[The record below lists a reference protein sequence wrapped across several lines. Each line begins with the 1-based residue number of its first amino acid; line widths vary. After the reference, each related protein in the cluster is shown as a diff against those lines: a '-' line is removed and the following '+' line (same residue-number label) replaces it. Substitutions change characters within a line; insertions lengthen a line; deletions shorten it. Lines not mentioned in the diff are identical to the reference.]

1 MSPDETLQARRQ
13 IADLAAGFRQ
23 AQVLF
28 ACVELGVFD
37 ALASRPLTAEDVAAA
52 TAADARAIELLLNG
66 ATALG
71 LLVKEDGRFR
81 LDEGA
86 GPLLTRDAPASM
98 VGSLQLQAQFCR
110 RWGSLADAV
119 RTGRR
124 PPANSDDETPSDWI
138 ERFVQG
144 IYATARPIAPLIAAS
159 LDLPRDRDLRLI
171 DVGGC
176 HGAYSMALA
185 DRYPRL
191 RAVVYE
197 LPRVVPVA
205 RRLIAEAGWSE
216 RVRVVEGD
224 FQREGLGQGYDVA
237 LVFGVL
243 NGEPPAGRPALI
255 RKVFDALA
263 PGGLI
268 VIRDTVLDPDRA
280 GPPEATLFALQML
293 LATDGGG
300 LDTRDDW
307 HRWLADAGFEPPSEI
322 ELPPEARGPLVVAR
336 KPDVQR
342 RPPRTARLNARA
354 GKQAPLRR

>member
-1 MSPDETLQARRQ
+1 MSDDVHRARRQ
-13 IADLAAGFRQ
+13 IADLAGGFRQ

-28 ACVELGVFD
+28 ACLELGVFD
-37 ALASRPLTAEDVAAA
+37 ALAVGRSTPSDVAAV
-52 TAADARAIELLLNG
+52 TGADPRAIELLLNA

-71 LLVKEDGRFR
+71 LLVKNGGHFRVSEDA
-81 LDEGA
+81 E
-86 GPLLTRDAPASM
+86 PLLVRGQPESM
-98 VGSLQLQAQFCR
+98 VGALERQAQFYR
-110 RWGSLADAV
+110 RWASLTDAV
-119 RTGRR
+119 RTGQR
-124 PPANSDDETPSDWI
+124 PPASAADESAPDHI
-138 ERFVQG
+138 ERFVRG
-144 IYATARPIAPLIAAS
+144 LYAAARPVAPLIAAG

-191 RAVVYE
+191 EAVVYE

-224 FQREGLGQGYDVA
+224 FRRQGLGHGYDVA

-268 VIRDTVLDPDRA
+268 VLRDAVLDADRA

-307 HRWLADAGFEPPSEI
+307 SCWLAEAGFEPPSEI
-322 ELPPEARGPLVVAR
+322 ELPPEARGSLVVAR
-336 KPDVQR
+336 KP
-342 RPPRTARLNARA
+342 
-354 GKQAPLRR
+354 GG

>member
-1 MSPDETLQARRQ
+1 
-13 IADLAAGFRQ
+13 
-23 AQVLF
+23 
-28 ACVELGVFD
+28 VFD
-37 ALASRPLTAEDVAAA
+37 ALAAGTSTPSDVAAA
-52 TAADARAIELLLNG
+52 TGADPRAIELLLNA

-71 LLVKEDGRFR
+71 LLVKDEGRFR
-81 LDEGA
+81 ISEGA
-86 GPLLTRDAPASM
+86 EPLLVRGQPESV
-98 VGSLQLQAQFCR
+98 VGALERQAQFYR
-110 RWGSLADAV
+110 RWGSLAEAV
-119 RTGRR
+119 RTGQR
-124 PPANSDDETPSDWI
+124 PPASTDDESAPDHI
-138 ERFVQG
+138 ERFVHG
-144 IYATARPIAPLIAAS
+144 LYATARPVAPLIAAG

-191 RAVVYE
+191 EAVVYE

-205 RRLIAEAGWSE
+205 RRLVADAGRSE

-224 FQREGLGQGYDVA
+224 FRREGLGQGYDVA

-243 NGEPPAGRPALI
+243 NGEPPTGRPALI

-263 PGGLI
+263 PGGSI
-268 VIRDTVLDPDRA
+268 VLRDAVLDPNRA

-307 HRWLADAGFEPPSEI
+307 DRWLAEAGFEPPLEI

-336 KPDVQR
+336 KPVGPGSPEQGR
-342 RPPRTARLNARA
+342 VRPADRAPRT
-354 GKQAPLRR
+354 

>member
-1 MSPDETLQARRQ
+1 MSIDTELSTRRR

-28 ACVELGVFD
+28 TCVELGVFD
-37 ALASRPLTAEDVAAA
+37 ALAVGASTPEAVATA
-52 TAADARAIELLLNG
+52 TAADRRAVELLLNA

-71 LLVKEDGRFR
+71 VLVKDGERFR
-81 LDEGA
+81 VPDEA
-86 GPLLTRDAPASM
+86 EPLLTRGGPASM
-98 VGSLQLQAQFCR
+98 IRSLELQAQFYR

-124 PPANSDDETPSDWI
+124 PIENTEDEAPPDWI
-138 ERFVQG
+138 ERFVRG
-144 IYATARPIAPLIAAS
+144 VYAAARPIAPLTAAS

-176 HGAYSMALA
+176 HGAYSMALTA
-185 DRYPRL
+185 RYPRL
-191 RAVVYE
+191 AAVVFE

-205 RRLIAEAGWSE
+205 RRLIADAGWSE

-224 FQREGLGQGYDVA
+224 FQRESLGAGYDVA

-243 NGEPPAGRPALI
+243 NGEPPSGRPALL

-268 VIRDTVLDPDRA
+268 VLRDSVLDPDRA
-280 GPPEATLFALQML
+280 GPPEAALFALQML

-307 HRWLADAGFEPPSEI
+307 DRWLADAGFEAPEAI
-322 ELPPEARGPLVVAR
+322 DLPPEARGPLVVAR
-336 KPDVQR
+336 KPGGDWAG
-342 RPPRTARLNARA
+342 PTARTPRPTL
-354 GKQAPLRR
+354 

>member
-1 MSPDETLQARRQ
+1 MPINEMLQARRR
-13 IADLAAGFRQ
+13 IAELAAGFRQ

-37 ALASRPLTAEDVAAA
+37 ALAARPSTSADVAAA
-52 TAADARAIELLLNG
+52 TATDARALELLLN
-66 ATALG
+66 AAAALG
-71 LLVKEDGRFR
+71 LLAKDRGRFR
-81 LDEGA
+81 LDQEA
-86 GPLLTRDAPASM
+86 ASLLTRDSPASM
-98 VGSLQLQAQFCR
+98 IHSLELQAQFYR

-119 RTGRR
+119 RTGQR
-124 PPANSDDETPSDWI
+124 PQENARDETPSDWI
-138 ERFVQG
+138 ERFVYG
-144 IYATARPIAPLIAAS
+144 IYSTARPIAPLIAAS
-159 LDLPRDRDLRLI
+159 LELPRDRDLRLI

-191 RAVVYE
+191 SVVVYE

-216 RVRVVEGD
+216 RVSVVEGD
-224 FQREGLGQGYDVA
+224 FQREGLGAGYDLA

-243 NGEPPAGRPALI
+243 NGEPPAGRSALI

-263 PGGLI
+263 SGGLI
-268 VIRDTVLDPDRA
+268 VLRDSVLDPDRA
-280 GPPEATLFALQML
+280 GPPEAALFALQML

-307 HRWLADAGFEPPSEI
+307 ARWLADAGFEPPFEI

-342 RPPRTARLNARA
+342 RPPRTACLNARA